1 MVHERQ
7 TGIYSGLLYLCVCML
22 LMCVYVFMYCVYF
35 LHVYIHVCE
44 LCIFMYVCVFMCMCI
59 RVCGEI
65 SVYVCVHAHVHTG
78 VNMLVE
84 TGFETAQSWFAS
96 SWQSPCFSLLRA
108 ETSGLVFVLYT
119 PALQLSCIWGC
130 VGGSTVPEL

>member
-1 MVHERQ
+1 MYVINVCICIHV
-7 TGIYSGLLYLCVCML
+7 LCVFFT
-22 LMCVYVFMYCVYF
+22 CVYSCVCI
-35 LHVYIHVCE
+35 VYIH
-44 LCIFMYVCVFMCMCI
+44 VCVFMCMCI
-59 RVCGEI
+59 CVCGEI
-65 SVYVCVHAHVHTG
+65 SVYVCVRAHVHTG
-78 VNMLVE
+78 VHMLVE